1 MKKHLVII
9 CWAAAPARPEMCATP
24 FFHAVAAA
32 AMDID
37 VEVYFTSA
45 SVLLLKR
52 GVAAGLATGPRQAAT
67 VYSFMQDAAR
77 LGVRF
82 YACSQAMTEHGL
94 GKADLIPELTGV
106 AGAATYVART
116 LDDDWANVI
125 Y

>member
-1 MKKHLVII
+1 
-9 CWAAAPARPEMCATP
+9 MCATP

-32 AMDID
+32 AMDVD
-37 VEVYFTSA
+37 VEIYFTSA

-52 GVAAGLATGPRQAAT
+52 GIADALATGPRRVAT

-82 YACSQAMTEHGL
+82 YACSQALAEHGL
-94 GKADLIPELTGV
+94 DQNEFIPELTGV

-116 LDDDWANVI
+116 LDDDWATVV

>member
-1 MKKHLVII
+1 MKRHLVII
-9 CWAAAPARPEMCATP
+9 CWGATPARPELCATP

-37 VEVYFTSA
+37 VEIYFTSA
-45 SVLLLKR
+45 SVQLLKK
-52 GVAAGLATGPRQAAT
+52 GVADGLATGPRHAAT

-82 YACSQAMTEHGL
+82 YACSQALAEYGL
-94 GKADLIPELTGV
+94 EKGELISETSGV

-116 LDDDWANVI
+116 LDDDWVSI
-125 Y
+125 VY